1 MSQVLTSESS
11 EEILVAR
18 QPIYDSQL
26 DVVAYELLYR
36 DSHNNQAII
45 DNGEVATS
53 TVIINAFVNI
63 GFDTLVGDKKAF
75 INIPKGLLVGG
86 ETASLPKENIVLEIL
101 EDVVIDDGV
110 IAATRNL
117 AEQGYTIALDDF
129 VFDEKWRPLVELAS
143 IIKIDLLALEEQQL
157 VKEVAYLKSFDVE
170 LLAEKVESK
179 HEFELCQKLG
189 FRYFQGYYF
198 SKPQIVKG
206 AKVPSSKLAI
216 LRILSR
222 VYDPEISFSELEE
235 ILSQDVSLSYK
246 LLRIINSAAFK
257 TSKKVESLKQAI
269 SILGLNNLRNWVS
282 LITFSGI
289 KDKPSELFR
298 TAMVRAKMC
307 ELLAKQTSQSV
318 DSNVYFMVGLFSTI
332 DALLDQ
338 PLEVLTD
345 KMPFSDEVIDALL
358 NHKGAVGSV
367 LDCVINY
374 ESGNWDFIPEKY
386 GKVSVL
392 RDAYLEAVEWAA
404 DIYKAI

>member
-26 DVVAYELLYR
+26 NVVAYELLYR
-36 DSHNNQAII
+36 DNHINQALF

-75 INIPKGLLVGG
+75 VNIPKGLLVGG

-101 EDVVIDDGV
+101 EDVEIDDSV
-110 IAATRNL
+110 VAATRKL
-117 AEQGYTIALDDF
+117 AQQGYTIALDDF
-129 VFDEKWRPLVELAS
+129 VFEEKWRPLVELAS

-157 VKEVAYLKSFDVE
+157 INEVDYLKSFDVE

-189 FRYFQGYYF
+189 FSYFQGYYF

-206 AKVPSSKLAI
+206 AKVPSSKLAV

-222 VYDPEISFSELEE
+222 VYDPDISFSELEE

-269 SILGLNNLRNWVS
+269 AILGLNNLRNWVS
-282 LITFSGI
+282 LLTFSGI
-289 KDKPSELFR
+289 KDKPSELFK
-298 TAMVRAKMC
+298 TSMVRAKMC
-307 ELLAKQTSQSV
+307 ELLARQTNQSG
-318 DSNVYFMVGLFSTI
+318 DANVYFMVGLFSNI

-338 PLEVLTD
+338 PLEVLTG
-345 KMPFSDEVIDALL
+345 KMPFSDEIIDALL
-358 NHKGAVGSV
+358 NHKGSMGSV
-367 LDCVINY
+367 LNCVINY
-374 ESGNWDFIPEKY
+374 ECGNWNYIPENY
-386 GKVSVL
+386 CKVSVL
-392 RDAYLEAVEWAA
+392 RGAYLEAVEWSA
-404 DIYKAI
+404 DIYKTI